1 MTNQQNDVQGVNS
14 RPNRIPT
21 LSREQMNHALDVTA
35 QYLPSVLS
43 MAVKLAALGALFWG
57 ALKVFMVADHA
68 GILYALTFS
77 GMHLP
82 FCLFGVVFVLWFFD
96 HYQSI
101 GFFAL
106 FFTAINALLI

>member
-1 MTNQQNDVQGVNS
+1 MPNDRNDVQGANL
-14 RPNRIPT
+14 RPILT
-21 LSREQMNHALDVTA
+21 KAQIALDVTA
-35 QYLPSVLS
+35 QYLPSFLS
-43 MAVKLAALGALFWG
+43 VAVKLIALSALFWG
-57 ALKVFMVADHA
+57 ALKVFMVADSF
-68 GILYALTFS
+68 GILYALAFA

>member
-1 MTNQQNDVQGVNS
+1 MRHEKNDVQGVNS
-14 RPNRIPT
+14 RPLLTKAQI
-21 LSREQMNHALDVTA
+21 NHALDLTA

-43 MAVKLAALGALFWG
+43 IAVKLIALSALFWA
-57 ALKVFMVADHA
+57 ALKVFMVADQV
-68 GILYALTFS
+68 GILYAITFA

-96 HYQSI
+96 HYQRI
-101 GFFAL
+101 GYFAL

>member
-1 MTNQQNDVQGVNS
+1 MHHDKNDVQGVNS
-14 RPNRIPT
+14 RPLLTQAQI
-21 LSREQMNHALDVTA
+21 NHALDVTA

-43 MAVKLAALGALFWG
+43 IAVKLAALGALLWG
-57 ALKVFMVADHA
+57 ALKVFMVADQI
-68 GILYALTFS
+68 GILYAITFS

-96 HYQSI
+96 HYQGI